1 MIVLEGKVIG
11 SADWSCEC
19 AANKTDP
26 SFQFGPKWET
36 YYSAR
41 SSYGSYLD
49 PPHPVGASLNAT
61 FWHRVTEVFERNE

>member
-1 MIVLEGKVIG
+1 MNRRLTTSPARRGLTL
-11 SADWSCEC
+11 

-26 SFQFGPKWET
+26 QFQVDPIWKP

-41 SSYGSYLD
+41 QSYNSYLE
-49 PPHPVGASLNAT
+49 PPHPAEASLNAT